1 MEVENKSNYEERQLM
16 VVVEVRPTDIHDEKM
31 EGNGWQCSCK
41 LALGTS
47 WFSLVKCS
55 RGKDNKGNLGCSHQI
70 IWGQVTSQQYILEEE
85 TFLRM
90 TESISITDHINNLN
104 ILFFQLSYLDYK
116 IGENEHAEL
125 LLQSL
130 LDSYDQL
137 IINLTNNILIDYLSF
152 DDMFVVILEEESRRK
167 NKEDRLESSK
177 QGNALLVRRDIDG
190 AWF

>member
-1 MEVENKSNYEERQLM
+1 
-16 VVVEVRPTDIHDEKM
+16 
-31 EGNGWQCSCK
+31 
-41 LALGTS
+41 
-47 WFSLVKCS
+47 
-55 RGKDNKGNLGCSHQI
+55 
-70 IWGQVTSQQYILEEE
+70 
-85 TFLRM
+85 M

>member
-1 MEVENKSNYEERQLM
+1 
-16 VVVEVRPTDIHDEKM
+16 
-31 EGNGWQCSCK
+31 
-41 LALGTS
+41 
-47 WFSLVKCS
+47 
-55 RGKDNKGNLGCSHQI
+55 
-70 IWGQVTSQQYILEEE
+70 
-85 TFLRM
+85 M
-90 TESISITDHINNLN
+90 TESISITDLINNLN